1 MSDTISVRA
10 ILSAVDKGFSS
21 TMKKA
26 MGIAGS
32 FMTGILQGA
41 GQQAFYML
49 SNGCRELV
57 SEIDASNVA
66 WKTFEGNMKILG
78 KNDKQINKVRK
89 SMQRYAEQTIYSS
102 SDMASTYS
110 QLAAVG
116 VKSADK
122 LVTGF
127 GGLAAAAENPQ
138 QAMKTLSQ
146 QATQMAGRP
155 TVAWQDFKLML
166 EQTPA
171 GIAAVAKEMGMTTSE
186 LVSKI
191 QAGEVKTEDFFK
203 AVEQVG
209 NSKGFTKLATS
220 YKSAGQAMDGLKETI
235 GNKLTPAYDALSKKA
250 ISGIEGIINKVSE
263 LDGEQI
269 KDKVLAGL
277 DKAMPY
283 WEQFKN
289 VLSVVGSAL
298 KTVGSFLMEH
308 SNILSKG
315 IPIVLSMVAAYKGF
329 QVVNTVV
336 GGVKSFVS
344 SITELAD
351 EKGSKAAENLN
362 KTASAQKNVGKVSQT
377 SSTQM
382 MASAK
387 AFMMMGAGVLL
398 IAAGF
403 GILAMSAIKLAQ
415 AGPMAIAV
423 MAGMVVALVG
433 VSFAMAAVLK
443 MLAPMSAQLMPAAT
457 AMLAMGAAVV
467 LVAAGFALMSYSAI
481 KLANSGGLAIGVM
494 AGMVVAMAGLMA
506 LAAVLGP
513 ALTAGAIGM
522 LAFGA
527 AVLLVGA
534 GVALACVGLT
544 KLAGVLPI
552 IAAFGAK
559 AAGAIVMLGGAL
571 IVFAAGA
578 LLAGAAS
585 LVLGAGLVVAGA
597 GALVAS
603 AGVLLLGAGALVLG
617 AGLLI
622 AAAAVSVLA
631 TALPIAATGAMLAAT
646 AFTMLLAMS
655 TVLMAVM
662 VPLGAAMALMGG
674 MALVASA
681 GMFAFGMAMMTGAA
695 GTLVMAAALKAVN
708 SSMKSIARSA
718 KTAQSSLKSMRGA
731 VKTVESGLNAIGSK
745 ANSAMSKLKS
755 AFSGAASNAKSA
767 GNKVGTGFSGGVKSG
782 MNTAKSAASS
792 GVKAVTAKLKS
803 GSSAA
808 RNAGTMISRGFAAG
822 MRSCLGQIRS
832 AANEMVNAA
841 NKAIRAKAKI
851 KSPSRVTKALGGY
864 YGEGYELG
872 ILDMVRDA
880 KRAAEKLVSVPTASV
895 PALAMAYEGGLSPEY
910 DYYRQSEYRIEVP
923 LNIDG
928 REVART
934 TADYTQEEL
943 DKRERRN
950 NRKKGKV

>member
-1 MSDTISVRA
+1 MSDMSVRA
-10 ILSAVDKGFSS
+10 ILSAVDRGFSS
-21 TMKKA
+21 TMKQA
-26 MGIAGS
+26 MGIAGKLDKKTSS

-89 SMQRYAEQTIYSS
+89 SMQKYAEQTIYSS

-155 TVAWQDFKLML
+155 KVAWQDFKLML

-191 QAGEVKTEDFFK
+191 QAGEVKTKDFFNAIEK
-203 AVEQVG
+203 VG

-250 ISGIEGIINKVSE
+250 IGGIEGIIDKVSE
-263 LDGEQI
+263 LDGEEI
-269 KDKVLAGL
+269 KDKVLAGI

-289 VLSVVGSAL
+289 VLSVTGTVL
-298 KTVGSFLMEH
+298 KTVGKFFMEH

-315 IPIVLSMVAAYKGF
+315 IPIVLGLVAAYKGF
-329 QVVNTVV
+329 KIVNTIV

-344 SITELAD
+344 SITSLAGGT
-351 EKGSKAAENLN
+351 GSKIAENLN
-362 KTASAQKNVGKVSQT
+362 KTATAQQNVGKVSQA

-423 MAGMVVALVG
+423 MAGMVAALVG
-433 VSFAMAAVLK
+433 VSFAMAGVLK
-443 MLAPMSAQLMPAAT
+443 FLAPMSAQLMPASM

-467 LVAAGFALMSYSAI
+467 LVAAGFALMSYAAI

-522 LAFGA
+522 IAFGA
-527 AVLLVGA
+527 AVLLAGA
-534 GVALACVGLT
+534 GVALACVGLAR
-544 KLAGVLPI
+544 LAGVLPI
-552 IAAFGAK
+552 IVAYGTQ
-559 AAGAIVMLGGAL
+559 AAGAIMALGAGL
-571 IVFAAGA
+571 MVFAAGA

-585 LVLGAGLVVAGA
+585 LVLGAGL
-597 GALVAS
+597 LVAA
-603 AGVLLLGAGALVLG
+603 AGIIV
-617 AGLLI
+617 
-622 AAAAVSVLA
+622 
-631 TALPIAATGAMLAAT
+631 
-646 AFTMLLAMS
+646 F
-655 TVLMAVM
+655 
-662 VPLGAAMALMGG
+662 GAAMVG
-674 MALVASA
+674 
-681 GMFAFGMAMMTGAA
+681 GAA
-695 GTLVMAAALKAVN
+695 GTVVMAGALKLVN

-718 KTAQSSLKSMRGA
+718 KTAQGSLKSMRGA

-745 ANSAMSKLKS
+745 AKSAMSTLKS

-767 GNKVGTGFSGGVKSG
+767 GNKVGKGFSNGVKSG
-782 MNTAKSAASS
+782 MNTAKSAASA

-808 RNAGTMISRGFAAG
+808 RNAGAMISRGFAAG
-822 MRSCLGQIRS
+822 MRSCLAQIRA

-895 PALAMAYEGGLSPEY
+895 PTLAMAYDGGLSSEY
-910 DYYRQSEYRIEVP
+910 DYYRQNDYTIEVP
-923 LNIDG
+923 LTVDG
-928 REVART
+928 KEFARA
-934 TADYTQEEL
+934 TAKYSQEEL
-943 DKRERRN
+943 NKRTTRD

>member
-1 MSDTISVRA
+1 MSDMSVRA
-10 ILSAVDKGFSS
+10 ILSAVDRGFSS
-21 TMKKA
+21 TMKQA
-26 MGIAGS
+26 MGIAGKLDKKTS
-32 FMTGILQGA
+32 GFMTGILQGA

-89 SMQRYAEQTIYSS
+89 SMQKYAEQTIYSS

-155 TVAWQDFKLML
+155 KVAWQDFKLML

-191 QAGEVKTEDFFK
+191 QAGEVKTNDFFNAIEK
-203 AVEQVG
+203 VG

-250 ISGIEGIINKVSE
+250 IGGIEGIIDKVSE

-269 KDKVLAGL
+269 KDKVLAGI

-289 VLSVVGSAL
+289 VLSVTGKVL
-298 KTVGSFLMEH
+298 KTVGNFFMEH

-315 IPIVLSMVAAYKGF
+315 IPIVLGLVAAYKGF
-329 QVVNTVV
+329 KVVNTIV
-336 GGVKSFVS
+336 GGVKSFVG
-344 SITELAD
+344 SITSLAGGT
-351 EKGSKAAENLN
+351 GSKIAENLN
-362 KTASAQKNVGKVSQT
+362 KTATAQQNVGKVSQA

-403 GILAMSAIKLAQ
+403 GILAYSAIQLAN

-423 MAGMVVALVG
+423 MAGMVAALVG
-433 VSFAMAAVLK
+433 VSFAMAGVLK
-443 MLAPMSAQLMPAAT
+443 FLAPMSAQLMPASM
-457 AMLAMGAAVV
+457 AMLAMGAAVL
-467 LVAAGFALMSYSAI
+467 LVAAGFAIMAYAAI

-527 AVLLVGA
+527 AVLLAGA
-534 GVALACVGLT
+534 GVALACVGLAQ
-544 KLAGVLPI
+544 LAGVLPI
-552 IAAFGAK
+552 IVAYGTQ
-559 AAGAIVMLGGAL
+559 AAGAIMALGAGL
-571 IVFAAGA
+571 MVFAAGA

-585 LVLGAGLVVAGA
+585 LVLGAGL
-597 GALVAS
+597 LVAA
-603 AGVLLLGAGALVLG
+603 AGIIV
-617 AGLLI
+617 
-622 AAAAVSVLA
+622 
-631 TALPIAATGAMLAAT
+631 
-646 AFTMLLAMS
+646 F
-655 TVLMAVM
+655 
-662 VPLGAAMALMGG
+662 GAAMVG
-674 MALVASA
+674 
-681 GMFAFGMAMMTGAA
+681 GAA
-695 GTLVMAAALKAVN
+695 GTVVMAGALKLVS
-708 SSMKSIARSA
+708 SSMKSISSSA
-718 KTAQSSLKSMRGA
+718 KTAQSSLNAMRSA

-755 AFSGAASNAKSA
+755 AFSGAAGSAMSA
-767 GNKVGTGFSGGVKSG
+767 GNKVGTGFSSGVKSG

-803 GSSAA
+803 GSGAA
-808 RNAGTMISRGFAAG
+808 RSAGTMISRGFAAG

-832 AANEMVNAA
+832 AANEMVKAA
-841 NKAIRAKAKI
+841 NKAIQAKAKI
-851 KSPSRVTKALGGY
+851 HSPSRVTMAFGEY

-872 ILDMVRDA
+872 ILGMVRDA
-880 KRAAEKLVSVPTASV
+880 KRAAEKLISVPTTSV
-895 PALAMAYEGGLSPEY
+895 PTLAMAYEGGLSSEY
-910 DYYRQSEYRIEVP
+910 DYYRQNDYTIEVP
-923 LNIDG
+923 LTVDG
-928 REVART
+928 KEFARA
-934 TADYTQEEL
+934 TAKYSQEEL
-943 DKRERRN
+943 NKRTTRD

>member
-21 TMKKA
+21 TMKQA
-26 MGIAGS
+26 MGIAGKLDKKTSS

-78 KNDKQINKVRK
+78 KSDKQISKVK
-89 SMQRYAEQTIYSS
+89 SSMQKYAEQTIYSS
-102 SDMASTYS
+102 SDMASTYA

-186 LVSKI
+186 LVSKV
-191 QAGEVKTEDFFK
+191 QAGEVATDDFFK
-203 AVEQVG
+203 AIEKVG
-209 NSKGFTKLATS
+209 NSKGFTKMATS
-220 YKSAGQAMDGLKETI
+220 YKSVGQAMDGLKETV
-235 GNKLTPAYDALSKKA
+235 GNKLTPAFDALSQKA
-250 ISGIEGIINKVSE
+250 IKGIEGIIDKLSKI
-263 LDGEQI
+263 DGEEI
-269 KDKVLAGL
+269 KKQVMAGIDKVT
-277 DKAMPY
+277 PY
-283 WEQFKN
+283 WEQFKS
-289 VLSVVGSAL
+289 VLSVVGKAL
-298 KTVGSFLMEH
+298 KAVGKFFLEH
-308 SNILSKG
+308 SSIISKG

-329 QVVNTVV
+329 QIVNTII
-336 GGVKSFVS
+336 GGVKSFVGSIS
-344 SITELAD
+344 SLA
-351 EKGSKAAENLN
+351 GGIGNKAAENLN
-362 KTASAQKNVGKVSQT
+362 KTATAQKNVGKVSQT

-415 AGPMAIAV
+415 AGPMAIGV

-527 AVLLVGA
+527 AVLLAGA
-534 GVALACVGLT
+534 GVALACVGLAQ
-544 KLAGVLPI
+544 LAGVLPI
-552 IAAFGAK
+552 IVAYGTQ
-559 AAGAIVMLGGAL
+559 AAGAIMALGAGL
-571 IVFAAGA
+571 MVFAAGA

-585 LVLGAGLVVAGA
+585 LVLGAGL
-597 GALVAS
+597 LVAA
-603 AGVLLLGAGALVLG
+603 AG
-617 AGLLI
+617 I
-622 AAAAVSVLA
+622 LA
-631 TALPIAATGAMLAAT
+631 FG
-646 AFTMLLAMS
+646 LAM
-655 TVLMAVM
+655 T
-662 VPLGAAMALMGG
+662 
-674 MALVASA
+674 
-681 GMFAFGMAMMTGAA
+681 TGAA

-708 SSMKSIARSA
+708 SSMKSISSSA
-718 KTAQSSLKSMRGA
+718 KTAQGSLKSMRGA
-731 VKTVESGLNAIGSK
+731 VKTVESGLSAIGSK
-745 ANSAMSKLKS
+745 AKSAMSKMTS
-755 AFSGAASNAKSA
+755 AFSGAAGKAKSA
-767 GNKVGTGFSGGVKSG
+767 GNQVGKGFSNGVKSG
-782 MNTAKSAASS
+782 MNTAKSAASA

-808 RNAGTMISRGFAAG
+808 RNAGAMISRGFAAG

-832 AANEMVNAA
+832 AANEMVKAA

-895 PALAMAYEGGLSPEY
+895 PTLAMAYEGGLSSEY
-910 DYYRQSEYRIEVP
+910 DYYRQNDYTIEVP
-923 LNIDG
+923 LTIDG
-928 REVART
+928 REVARA
-934 TADYTQEEL
+934 TAKYSQEEL
-943 DKRERRN
+943 NKRTTRD

>member
-1 MSDTISVRA
+1 MSDMSVRA
-10 ILSAVDKGFSS
+10 ILSAVDRGFSS
-21 TMKKA
+21 TMKQA
-26 MGIAGS
+26 MGIAGKLDKKTSS

-66 WKTFEGNMKILG
+66 WKTFEGNMRILG
-78 KNDKQINKVRK
+78 KSDKQIGKVRK
-89 SMQRYAEQTIYSS
+89 SMQKYAEQTIYSS

-155 TVAWQDFKLML
+155 KVAWQDFKLML

-191 QAGEVKTEDFFK
+191 QAGEVKTKDFFNAIEK
-203 AVEQVG
+203 VG

-250 ISGIEGIINKVSE
+250 IGGIEGIIDKVSE
-263 LDGEQI
+263 LDGEEI
-269 KDKVLAGL
+269 KDKVLAGI

-289 VLSVVGSAL
+289 VLSVTGTVL
-298 KTVGSFLMEH
+298 KTVGKFFMEH

-315 IPIVLSMVAAYKGF
+315 IPIVLGLVAAYKGF
-329 QVVNTVV
+329 KIVNTIV
-336 GGVKSFVS
+336 GGVKSFVG
-344 SITELAD
+344 SITSLVGGT
-351 EKGSKAAENLN
+351 GSKIAENLN
-362 KTASAQKNVGKVSQT
+362 KTATAQQNVGKVSQA

-403 GILAMSAIKLAQ
+403 GILAYSAIQLAN

-423 MAGMVVALVG
+423 MAGMVAALVG
-433 VSFAMAAVLK
+433 VSFAMAGVLK
-443 MLAPMSAQLMPAAT
+443 FLAPMSAQLMPAAM

-467 LVAAGFALMSYSAI
+467 LVAAGFALMSYAAI
-481 KLANSGGLAIGVM
+481 QLANSGGLAIGVM

-513 ALTAGAIGM
+513 VLTAGAIGM

-527 AVLLVGA
+527 AVLLAGA
-534 GVALACVGLT
+534 GVALACVGLAQ
-544 KLAGVLPI
+544 LAGVLPI
-552 IAAFGAK
+552 IVAYGTQ
-559 AAGAIVMLGGAL
+559 AAGAIVA
-571 IVFAAGA
+571 
-578 LLAGAAS
+578 
-585 LVLGAGLVVAGA
+585 LGAGMTVFAA

-603 AGVLLLGAGALVLG
+603 A
-617 AGLLI
+617 
-622 AAAAVSVLA
+622 AAV
-631 TALPIAATGAMLAAT
+631 
-646 AFTMLLAMS
+646 AF
-655 TVLMAVM
+655 
-662 VPLGAAMALMGG
+662 GAAMAG
-674 MALVASA
+674 
-681 GMFAFGMAMMTGAA
+681 GAA
-695 GTLVMAAALKAVN
+695 GTVVMAAALKLVK
-708 SSMKSIARSA
+708 SSMKSIASSA
-718 KTAQSSLKSMRGA
+718 KTAQGSLKAMRSA
-731 VKTVESGLNAIGSK
+731 AKAVESGFNAFGS
-745 ANSAMSKLKS
+745 S
-755 AFSGAASNAKSA
+755 
-767 GNKVGTGFSGGVKSG
+767 VKSG

-808 RNAGTMISRGFAAG
+808 RTAGTMISKGFARG
-822 MRSCLGQIRS
+822 MRSCLGEIRS
-832 AANEMVNAA
+832 AANEMVKAA
-841 NKAIRAKAKI
+841 NKAIEAKAKI
-851 KSPSRVTKALGGY
+851 KSPSRVTKALGSY

-872 ILDMVRDA
+872 ILGMVRDA

-895 PALAMAYEGGLSPEY
+895 PALAMAYEGGLSSEY
-910 DYYRQSEYRIEVP
+910 DYYRQNDYTIEVP
-923 LNIDG
+923 LTVDG
-928 REVART
+928 KEFARA
-934 TADYTQEEL
+934 TARYSQEEL
-943 DKRERRN
+943 NKRTTRD

>member
-1 MSDTISVRA
+1 MSDMSVRA
-10 ILSAVDKGFSS
+10 ILSAVDRGFSS
-21 TMKKA
+21 TMKQA
-26 MGIAGS
+26 MGIAGKLDKKTSS

-66 WKTFEGNMKILG
+66 WKTFEGNMRILG
-78 KNDKQINKVRK
+78 KSDKQIGKVRK
-89 SMQRYAEQTIYSS
+89 SMQKYAEQTIYSS

-155 TVAWQDFKLML
+155 KVAWQDFKLML

-191 QAGEVKTEDFFK
+191 QAGEVKTKDFFN
-203 AVEQVG
+203 AIEQVG

-250 ISGIEGIINKVSE
+250 IGGIEGIIDKVSE
-263 LDGEQI
+263 LDGEEI
-269 KDKVLAGL
+269 KDKVLAGI

-289 VLSVVGSAL
+289 VLSITGKAL
-298 KTVGSFLMEH
+298 KTVGKFFMEH

-315 IPIVLSMVAAYKGF
+315 IPIVLGLLAAYKGF
-329 QVVNTVV
+329 KVVNSIV
-336 GGVKSFVS
+336 GGVKSFVG
-344 SITELAD
+344 SITSLAGGT
-351 EKGSKAAENLN
+351 GSKIAENLN
-362 KTASAQKNVGKVSQT
+362 KTAKAQKNVGKVSRA

-403 GILAMSAIKLAQ
+403 GILAYSAIQLAN

-423 MAGMVVALVG
+423 MAGMVAALVG
-433 VSFAMAAVLK
+433 VSFAMAGVLK
-443 MLAPMSAQLMPAAT
+443 FLAPMSAQLMPAAM

-467 LVAAGFALMSYSAI
+467 LVAAGFALMSYAAI
-481 KLANSGGLAIGVM
+481 QLANSGGLAIGVM

-513 ALTAGAIGM
+513 VLTAGAIGM

-534 GVALACVGLT
+534 GVALACVGLAQ
-544 KLAGVLPI
+544 LAGVLPI
-552 IAAFGAK
+552 IVAYGTQ
-559 AAGAIVMLGGAL
+559 AAGAIVA
-571 IVFAAGA
+571 
-578 LLAGAAS
+578 
-585 LVLGAGLVVAGA
+585 LGAGMTVFAA

-603 AGVLLLGAGALVLG
+603 A
-617 AGLLI
+617 
-622 AAAAVSVLA
+622 AAV
-631 TALPIAATGAMLAAT
+631 
-646 AFTMLLAMS
+646 AF
-655 TVLMAVM
+655 
-662 VPLGAAMALMGG
+662 GAAMAG
-674 MALVASA
+674 
-681 GMFAFGMAMMTGAA
+681 GAA
-695 GTLVMAAALKAVN
+695 GTVVMAAALKLVK
-708 SSMKSIARSA
+708 SSMKSIASSA
-718 KTAQSSLKSMRGA
+718 KTAQGSLKAMRSA
-731 VKTVESGLNAIGSK
+731 VKAAESGFNAFGS
-745 ANSAMSKLKS
+745 S
-755 AFSGAASNAKSA
+755 
-767 GNKVGTGFSGGVKSG
+767 VKSG

-808 RNAGTMISRGFAAG
+808 RTAGTMISKGFARG
-822 MRSCLGQIRS
+822 MRSCLGEIRS
-832 AANEMVNAA
+832 AANEMVKAA
-841 NKAIRAKAKI
+841 NKAIEAKAKI
-851 KSPSRVTKALGGY
+851 KSPSRVTKALGSY

-872 ILDMVRDA
+872 ILGMVRDA

-895 PALAMAYEGGLSPEY
+895 PALAMAYEGGLSSEY
-910 DYYRQSEYRIEVP
+910 DYYRQNDYTIEVP
-923 LNIDG
+923 LTVDG
-928 REVART
+928 KEFARA
-934 TADYTQEEL
+934 TARYSQEEL
-943 DKRERRN
+943 NKRTTRD

>member
-1 MSDTISVRA
+1 MSDMSVRA
-10 ILSAVDKGFSS
+10 ILSAVDRGFSS
-21 TMKKA
+21 TMKQA
-26 MGIAGS
+26 MGIAGKLDKKTS
-32 FMTGILQGA
+32 GFMTGILQGA

-89 SMQRYAEQTIYSS
+89 SMQKYAEQTIYSS

-155 TVAWQDFKLML
+155 KVAWQDFKLML

-191 QAGEVKTEDFFK
+191 QAGEVKTNDFFNAIEK
-203 AVEQVG
+203 VG

-250 ISGIEGIINKVSE
+250 IGGIEGIIDKVSE

-269 KDKVLAGL
+269 KDKVLAGI

-289 VLSVVGSAL
+289 VLSVTGKVL
-298 KTVGSFLMEH
+298 KTVGNFFMEH

-315 IPIVLSMVAAYKGF
+315 IPIVLGLVAAYKGF
-329 QVVNTVV
+329 KVVNTIV
-336 GGVKSFVS
+336 GGVKSFVG
-344 SITELAD
+344 SITSLAGGT
-351 EKGSKAAENLN
+351 GSKIAENLN
-362 KTASAQKNVGKVSQT
+362 KTAKAQKNVGKVSQA

-403 GILAMSAIKLAQ
+403 GILAYSAIQLAN

-423 MAGMVVALVG
+423 MAGMVAALVG
-433 VSFAMAAVLK
+433 VSFAMAGVLK
-443 MLAPMSAQLMPAAT
+443 FLAPMSAQLMPAAM
-457 AMLAMGAAVV
+457 AMLAMGAAVL
-467 LVAAGFALMSYSAI
+467 LVAAGFAIMAYAAI

-527 AVLLVGA
+527 AVLLAGA
-534 GVALACVGLT
+534 GVALACVGLAQ
-544 KLAGVLPI
+544 LAGVLPI
-552 IAAFGAK
+552 IVAYGTQ
-559 AAGAIVMLGGAL
+559 AAGAIMALGAGL
-571 IVFAAGA
+571 MVFAAGA

-585 LVLGAGLVVAGA
+585 LVLGAGL
-597 GALVAS
+597 LVAA
-603 AGVLLLGAGALVLG
+603 AGIIV
-617 AGLLI
+617 
-622 AAAAVSVLA
+622 
-631 TALPIAATGAMLAAT
+631 
-646 AFTMLLAMS
+646 F
-655 TVLMAVM
+655 
-662 VPLGAAMALMGG
+662 GAAMVG
-674 MALVASA
+674 
-681 GMFAFGMAMMTGAA
+681 GAA
-695 GTLVMAAALKAVN
+695 GTVVMAGALKLVS
-708 SSMKSIARSA
+708 SSMKSISSSA
-718 KTAQSSLKSMRGA
+718 KTAQSSLNAMRSA

-755 AFSGAASNAKSA
+755 AFSGAAGSAMSA
-767 GNKVGTGFSGGVKSG
+767 GNKVGTGFSSGVKSG

-803 GSSAA
+803 GSGAA
-808 RNAGTMISRGFAAG
+808 RSAGTMISRGFAAG

-832 AANEMVNAA
+832 AANEMVKAA
-841 NKAIRAKAKI
+841 NKAIQAKAKI
-851 KSPSRVTKALGGY
+851 HSPSRVTMAFGEY

-872 ILDMVRDA
+872 ILGMVRDA
-880 KRAAEKLVSVPTASV
+880 KRAAEKLISVPTTSV
-895 PALAMAYEGGLSPEY
+895 PTLAMAYEGGLSSEY
-910 DYYRQSEYRIEVP
+910 DYYRQNDYTIEVP
-923 LNIDG
+923 LTVDG
-928 REVART
+928 KEFARA
-934 TADYTQEEL
+934 TAKYSQEEL
-943 DKRERRN
+943 NKRTTRD

>member
-1 MSDTISVRA
+1 MSDMSVRA
-10 ILSAVDKGFSS
+10 ILSAVDRGFSS
-21 TMKKA
+21 TMKQA
-26 MGIAGS
+26 MGIAGKLDKKTSS

-49 SNGCRELV
+49 AGGCRELV
-57 SEIDASNVA
+57 AEIDASNIA

-78 KNDKQINKVRK
+78 KSDKQISKVK
-89 SMQRYAEQTIYSS
+89 SSMQKYAEQTIYSS
-102 SDMASTYS
+102 SDMASTYA

-191 QAGEVKTEDFFK
+191 QAGEVATDDFFEAIEK
-203 AVEQVG
+203 VG
-209 NSKGFTKLATS
+209 NSKGFTKMATS
-220 YKSAGQAMDGLKETI
+220 YKSVGQAMDGLKETV
-235 GNKLTPAYDALSKKA
+235 GNKLTPAFDALSQKA
-250 ISGIEGIINKVSE
+250 IKGIEGIIDKLSKI
-263 LDGEQI
+263 DGEKI
-269 KDKVLAGL
+269 KKQVMAGIDKV
-277 DKAMPY
+277 MPY
-283 WEQFKN
+283 WEQFKSVLTVVGN
-289 VLSVVGSAL
+289 VLKAVG
-298 KTVGSFLMEH
+298 KFFLEH
-308 SNILSKG
+308 SAIIAKA

-329 QVVNTVV
+329 QIVNTII
-336 GGVKSFVS
+336 GGVKSFVG
-344 SITELAD
+344 SISTLA
-351 EKGSKAAENLN
+351 GGIGNKAAENLN
-362 KTASAQKNVGKVSQT
+362 KTATAQKNVGKVSQA

-415 AGPMAIAV
+415 AGPMAIGV

-513 ALTAGAIGM
+513 ALTVGAIGM

-534 GVALACVGLT
+534 GVALACVGLAR
-544 KLAGVLPI
+544 LAVVLPI
-552 IAAFGAK
+552 IVAYGTQAAVAIMALGA
-559 AAGAIVMLGGAL
+559 GLM
-571 IVFAAGA
+571 VFAAGA

-585 LVLGAGLVVAGA
+585 LVLGAGL
-597 GALVAS
+597 LVAA
-603 AGVLLLGAGALVLG
+603 AG
-617 AGLLI
+617 I
-622 AAAAVSVLA
+622 
-631 TALPIAATGAMLAAT
+631 
-646 AFTMLLAMS
+646 
-655 TVLMAVM
+655 TVF
-662 VPLGAAMALMGG
+662 GAAM
-674 MALVASA
+674 
-681 GMFAFGMAMMTGAA
+681 FGGAA
-695 GTLVMAAALKAVN
+695 GTVVMAGALKLVS
-708 SSMKSIARSA
+708 SSMKSISSSA
-718 KTAQSSLKSMRGA
+718 KTAQGSLKSMRGA

-767 GNKVGTGFSGGVKSG
+767 GNKVGTGFSNGVKSG

-792 GVKAVTAKLKS
+792 GVKAVTSKLKT

-808 RNAGTMISRGFAAG
+808 RTAGTMISRGFAAG

-832 AANEMVNAA
+832 AANEMVKAA
-841 NKAIRAKAKI
+841 NKAIKAKAKI
-851 KSPSRVTKALGGY
+851 HSPSRVTMAFGEY

-872 ILDMVRDA
+872 ILGMVRDA
-880 KRAAEKLVSVPTASV
+880 KRAAEKLISVPTASV
-895 PALAMAYEGGLSPEY
+895 PTLAMAYEGGLSSEY
-910 DYYRQSEYRIEVP
+910 DYYRQNDYTIEVP
-923 LNIDG
+923 LTVDG
-928 REVART
+928 KEFARA
-934 TADYTQEEL
+934 TAKYSQEEL
-943 DKRERRN
+943 NKRTTRD

>member
-1 MSDTISVRA
+1 MSDMSVRA
-10 ILSAVDKGFSS
+10 ILSAVDRGFSS
-21 TMKKA
+21 TMKQA
-26 MGIAGS
+26 MGIAGKLDKKTSS

-57 SEIDASNVA
+57 AEIDASNIA

-78 KNDKQINKVRK
+78 KSDKQISKVK
-89 SMQRYAEQTIYSS
+89 SSMQKYAEQTIYSS
-102 SDMASTYS
+102 SDMASTYA

-191 QAGEVKTEDFFK
+191 QAGEVATDDFFK
-203 AVEQVG
+203 AIEKVG
-209 NSKGFTKLATS
+209 NSKGFTKMATS
-220 YKSAGQAMDGLKETI
+220 YKSVGQAMDGLKETV
-235 GNKLTPAYDALSKKA
+235 GNKLTPAFDALSQKA
-250 ISGIEGIINKVSE
+250 IKGIEGIIDKLSKI
-263 LDGEQI
+263 DGEKI
-269 KDKVLAGL
+269 KKQVMAGIDKV
-277 DKAMPY
+277 MPY
-283 WEQFKN
+283 WEQFKSVLTVVGN
-289 VLSVVGSAL
+289 VLKAVG
-298 KTVGSFLMEH
+298 KFFLEH
-308 SNILSKG
+308 SAIIAKA

-329 QVVNTVV
+329 QIVNTII
-336 GGVKSFVS
+336 GGVKSFVG
-344 SITELAD
+344 SISTLA
-351 EKGSKAAENLN
+351 GGIGNKAAENLN
-362 KTASAQKNVGKVSQT
+362 KTATAQKNVGKVSQA

-415 AGPMAIAV
+415 AGPMAIGV

-513 ALTAGAIGM
+513 ALTAGALGM

-534 GVALACVGLT
+534 GVALACVGLAR
-544 KLAGVLPI
+544 LAVVLPI
-552 IAAFGAK
+552 IVAYGTQAAVAIMALGA
-559 AAGAIVMLGGAL
+559 GLM
-571 IVFAAGA
+571 VFAAGA

-585 LVLGAGLVVAGA
+585 LVLGAGL
-597 GALVAS
+597 LVAA
-603 AGVLLLGAGALVLG
+603 AG
-617 AGLLI
+617 I
-622 AAAAVSVLA
+622 AV
-631 TALPIAATGAMLAAT
+631 
-646 AFTMLLAMS
+646 F
-655 TVLMAVM
+655 
-662 VPLGAAMALMGG
+662 GAAM
-674 MALVASA
+674 
-681 GMFAFGMAMMTGAA
+681 FGGAA
-695 GTLVMAAALKAVN
+695 GTVVMAGALKLVS
-708 SSMKSIARSA
+708 SSMKSISSSA
-718 KTAQSSLKSMRGA
+718 KTAQGSLKSMRGA

-767 GNKVGTGFSGGVKSG
+767 GNKVGTGFSNGVKSG

-792 GVKAVTAKLKS
+792 GVKAVTAKLKT

-808 RNAGTMISRGFAAG
+808 RTAGTMISRGFAAG

-832 AANEMVNAA
+832 AANEMVKAA

-851 KSPSRVTKALGGY
+851 HSPSRVTMAFGEY

-872 ILDMVRDA
+872 ILGMVRDA
-880 KRAAEKLVSVPTASV
+880 KRAAEKLISVPTASV
-895 PALAMAYEGGLSPEY
+895 PTLAMAYEGGLSSEY
-910 DYYRQSEYRIEVP
+910 DYYRQNDYTIEVP
-923 LNIDG
+923 LTVDG
-928 REVART
+928 KEFARA
-934 TADYTQEEL
+934 TAKYSQEEL
-943 DKRERRN
+943 NKRTTRD

>member
-1 MSDTISVRA
+1 MSDMSVRA
-10 ILSAVDKGFSS
+10 ILSAVDRGFSS
-21 TMKKA
+21 TMKQA
-26 MGIAGS
+26 MGIAGKLDKKTSS

-57 SEIDASNVA
+57 AEIDASNIA

-78 KNDKQINKVRK
+78 KSDKQIGKVK
-89 SMQRYAEQTIYSS
+89 NSMQKYAEQTIYSS
-102 SDMASTYS
+102 SDMASTYA

-191 QAGEVKTEDFFK
+191 QAGEVATDDFFK
-203 AVEQVG
+203 AIEKVG
-209 NSKGFTKLATS
+209 NSKGFTKMATS
-220 YKSAGQAMDGLKETI
+220 YKSVGQAMDGLKETV
-235 GNKLTPAYDALSKKA
+235 GNKLAPAFDALSQKA
-250 ISGIEGIINKVSE
+250 IKGIEGIIDKLSKI
-263 LDGEQI
+263 DGEEI
-269 KDKVLAGL
+269 KKQVMAGIDKVT
-277 DKAMPY
+277 PY
-283 WEQFKN
+283 WEQFKS
-289 VLSVVGSAL
+289 VLSVVGKAL
-298 KTVGSFLMEH
+298 KAVGKFFLEH
-308 SNILSKG
+308 SAIIAKA

-329 QVVNTVV
+329 QIVNTII
-336 GGVKSFVS
+336 GGVKSFVGSIS
-344 SITELAD
+344 SLA
-351 EKGSKAAENLN
+351 GGIGNKAAENLN
-362 KTASAQKNVGKVSQT
+362 KTATAQKNVGKVSQT

-415 AGPMAIAV
+415 AGPMAIGV

-467 LVAAGFALMSYSAI
+467 LVAAGFAIMSYAAI

-527 AVLLVGA
+527 AVLLAGA
-534 GVALACVGLT
+534 GVALACVGLAQ
-544 KLAGVLPI
+544 LAGVLPI
-552 IAAFGAK
+552 IVAYGTQ
-559 AAGAIVMLGGAL
+559 AAGAIMALGAGL
-571 IVFAAGA
+571 MFFAAGA

-585 LVLGAGLVVAGA
+585 LVLGAGL
-597 GALVAS
+597 LVAA
-603 AGVLLLGAGALVLG
+603 AG
-617 AGLLI
+617 I
-622 AAAAVSVLA
+622 LA
-631 TALPIAATGAMLAAT
+631 FG
-646 AFTMLLAMS
+646 LAM
-655 TVLMAVM
+655 T
-662 VPLGAAMALMGG
+662 
-674 MALVASA
+674 
-681 GMFAFGMAMMTGAA
+681 TGAA

-708 SSMKSIARSA
+708 SSMKSIASSA
-718 KTAQSSLKSMRGA
+718 NRAKSSLKSMRSA

-745 ANSAMSKLKS
+745 AKSAMSKMTS
-755 AFSGAASNAKSA
+755 AFSGAAGKAKSA
-767 GNKVGTGFSGGVKSG
+767 GNQVGKGFSNGVKSG
-782 MNTAKSAASS
+782 MNTAKSAASA

-808 RNAGTMISRGFAAG
+808 RNAGAMISRGFAAG

-832 AANEMVNAA
+832 AANEMVKAA

-895 PALAMAYEGGLSPEY
+895 PALAMAYEGGLSSEY
-910 DYYRQSEYRIEVP
+910 DYYRQNDYTIEVP
-923 LNIDG
+923 LTVDG
-928 REVART
+928 REVARA
-934 TADYTQEEL
+934 TAKYSQEEL
-943 DKRERRN
+943 NKRTTRD

>member
-1 MSDTISVRA
+1 MSDMSVRA
-10 ILSAVDKGFSS
+10 ILSAVDRGFSS
-21 TMKKA
+21 TMKQA
-26 MGIAGS
+26 MGIAGKLDKKTSS

-57 SEIDASNVA
+57 AEIDASNIA

-78 KNDKQINKVRK
+78 KSDKQIGKVK
-89 SMQRYAEQTIYSS
+89 NSMQKYAEQTIYSS
-102 SDMASTYS
+102 SDMASTYA

-191 QAGEVKTEDFFK
+191 QAGEVATDDFFK
-203 AVEQVG
+203 AIEKVG
-209 NSKGFTKLATS
+209 NSKGFTKMATS
-220 YKSAGQAMDGLKETI
+220 YKSVGQAMDGLKETV
-235 GNKLTPAYDALSKKA
+235 GNKLTPAFDALSQKA
-250 ISGIEGIINKVSE
+250 IKGIEGIIDKLSKI
-263 LDGEQI
+263 DGEEI
-269 KDKVLAGL
+269 KKQVMAGIDKVT
-277 DKAMPY
+277 PY
-283 WEQFKN
+283 WEQFKS
-289 VLSVVGSAL
+289 VLSVVGKAL
-298 KTVGSFLMEH
+298 KAVGKFFLEH
-308 SNILSKG
+308 SSIISKG

-329 QVVNTVV
+329 QIVNTII
-336 GGVKSFVS
+336 GGVKSFVGSIS
-344 SITELAD
+344 SLA
-351 EKGSKAAENLN
+351 GGIGNKAAENLN
-362 KTASAQKNVGKVSQT
+362 KTATAQKNVGKVSQT

-467 LVAAGFALMSYSAI
+467 LVAAGFAIMSYAAI

-534 GVALACVGLT
+534 GVALACVGLAQ
-544 KLAGVLPI
+544 LAGVLPI
-552 IAAFGAK
+552 IVAYGTQ
-559 AAGAIVMLGGAL
+559 AAGAIMALGAGL
-571 IVFAAGA
+571 MVFAAGA

-585 LVLGAGLVVAGA
+585 LVLGAGL
-597 GALVAS
+597 LVAA
-603 AGVLLLGAGALVLG
+603 AG
-617 AGLLI
+617 I
-622 AAAAVSVLA
+622 LA
-631 TALPIAATGAMLAAT
+631 FG
-646 AFTMLLAMS
+646 LAM
-655 TVLMAVM
+655 T
-662 VPLGAAMALMGG
+662 
-674 MALVASA
+674 
-681 GMFAFGMAMMTGAA
+681 TGAA

-708 SSMKSIARSA
+708 SSMKSISSSA
-718 KTAQSSLKSMRGA
+718 KTAQGSLKSMRGA
-731 VKTVESGLNAIGSK
+731 VKTVESGLSAIGSK
-745 ANSAMSKLKS
+745 AKSAMSKMTS
-755 AFSGAASNAKSA
+755 AFSGAAGKAKSA
-767 GNKVGTGFSGGVKSG
+767 GNQVGKGFSNGVKSG
-782 MNTAKSAASS
+782 MNTAKSAASA

-808 RNAGTMISRGFAAG
+808 RNAGAMISRGFAAG

-832 AANEMVNAA
+832 AANEMVKAA

-895 PALAMAYEGGLSPEY
+895 PALAMAYEGGLSSEY
-910 DYYRQSEYRIEVP
+910 DYYRQNDYTIEVP
-923 LNIDG
+923 LTVDG
-928 REVART
+928 REVARA
-934 TADYTQEEL
+934 TAKYSQEEL
-943 DKRERRN
+943 NKRTTRD

>member
-1 MSDTISVRA
+1 MSDMSVRA
-10 ILSAVDKGFSS
+10 ILSAVDRGFSS
-21 TMKKA
+21 TMKQA
-26 MGIAGS
+26 MGIAGKLDKKTSS

-66 WKTFEGNMKILG
+66 WKTFEGNMRILG
-78 KNDKQINKVRK
+78 KSDKQIGKVRK
-89 SMQRYAEQTIYSS
+89 SMQKYAEQTIYSS

-116 VKSADK
+116 VRSADK

-155 TVAWQDFKLML
+155 KVAWQDFKLML

-191 QAGEVKTEDFFK
+191 QAGEVKTKDFFNAIEK
-203 AVEQVG
+203 VG

-250 ISGIEGIINKVSE
+250 IGGIEGIIDKVSE
-263 LDGEQI
+263 LDGEEI
-269 KDKVLAGL
+269 KDKVLAGI

-289 VLSVVGSAL
+289 VLSVTGTVL
-298 KTVGSFLMEH
+298 KTVGKFFMEH

-315 IPIVLSMVAAYKGF
+315 IPIVLGLLAAYKGF
-329 QVVNTVV
+329 KIVNSIV
-336 GGVKSFVS
+336 GGVKSFVG
-344 SITELAD
+344 SITSLAGGT
-351 EKGSKAAENLN
+351 GSKIAENLN
-362 KTASAQKNVGKVSQT
+362 KTAKAQKNVGKVSQA

-403 GILAMSAIKLAQ
+403 GILAYSAIQLAN

-423 MAGMVVALVG
+423 MAGMVAALVG
-433 VSFAMAAVLK
+433 VSFAMAGVLK
-443 MLAPMSAQLMPAAT
+443 FLAPMSAQLMPAAM

-467 LVAAGFALMSYSAI
+467 LVAAGFALMSYAAI
-481 KLANSGGLAIGVM
+481 QLANSGGLAIGVM

-513 ALTAGAIGM
+513 VLTAGAIGM

-534 GVALACVGLT
+534 GVALACVGLAQ
-544 KLAGVLPI
+544 LAGVLPI
-552 IAAFGAK
+552 IVAYGTQ
-559 AAGAIVMLGGAL
+559 AAGAIV
-571 IVFAAGA
+571 
-578 LLAGAAS
+578 
-585 LVLGAGLVVAGA
+585 VLGAGMTVFAA

-603 AGVLLLGAGALVLG
+603 A
-617 AGLLI
+617 
-622 AAAAVSVLA
+622 AAV
-631 TALPIAATGAMLAAT
+631 
-646 AFTMLLAMS
+646 AF
-655 TVLMAVM
+655 
-662 VPLGAAMALMGG
+662 GAAMAG
-674 MALVASA
+674 
-681 GMFAFGMAMMTGAA
+681 GAA
-695 GTLVMAAALKAVN
+695 GTVVMAAALKLVK
-708 SSMKSIARSA
+708 SSMKSIASSA
-718 KTAQSSLKSMRGA
+718 KTAQGSLKAMRSA
-731 VKTVESGLNAIGSK
+731 VKAVESGFNAFGS
-745 ANSAMSKLKS
+745 S
-755 AFSGAASNAKSA
+755 
-767 GNKVGTGFSGGVKSG
+767 VKSG

-808 RNAGTMISRGFAAG
+808 RTAGTMISKGFARG
-822 MRSCLGQIRS
+822 MRSCLGEIRS
-832 AANEMVNAA
+832 AANEMVKAA
-841 NKAIRAKAKI
+841 NKAIEAKAKI
-851 KSPSRVTKALGGY
+851 KSPSRVTKALGSY

-872 ILDMVRDA
+872 ILGMVRDA

-895 PALAMAYEGGLSPEY
+895 PALAMAYEGGLSSEY
-910 DYYRQSEYRIEVP
+910 DYYRQNDYTIEVP
-923 LNIDG
+923 LTVDG
-928 REVART
+928 KEFARA
-934 TADYTQEEL
+934 TARYSQEEL
-943 DKRERRN
+943 NKRTTRD